1 MSAGKLWMV
10 RSAQGCHYHT
20 FYQRSIVAIGWRHI
34 AAVARPGVTRETLTA
49 HYRDAQPEAKAGSI
63 RAGVAQVWRF
73 VNEMGN
79 GDGVLTYDPASRRY
93 RYGTISGAAWHNPAG
108 DEAAM
113 SLVRPVVW
121 GDVEVCRDDLSATA
135 QKGLNA
141 ILTVFAVSPTA
152 QAEIERQLRP

>member
-1 MSAGKLWMV
+1 M
-10 RSAQGCHYHT
+10 
-20 FYQRSIVAIGWRHI
+20 
-34 AAVARPGVTRETLTA
+34 
-49 HYRDAQPEAKAGSI
+49 GSI

-121 GDVEVCRDDLSATA
+121 GDVEICRDDLSATA

-152 QAEIERQLRP
+152 QAEIVRQLRP

>member
-34 AAVARPGVTRETLTA
+34 AAVARPGVTREILAA

-73 VNEMGN
+73 VHEMQIGN
-79 GDGVLTYDPASRRY
+79 GVLTYDPVSRYY
-93 RYGTISGAAWHNPAG
+93 RCGMIGGAAWHDPAG
-108 DEAAM
+108 EETAM
-113 SLVRPVVW
+113 CIVRPVVW
-121 GDVEVCRDDLSATA
+121 QHGEIRRDVLSATT
-135 QKGLNA
+135 QKRLNA
-141 ILTVFAVSPTA
+141 MLTVFALHPAVR
-152 QAEIERQLRP
+152 AEFARVAGV

>member
-20 FYQRSIVAIGWRHI
+20 FYRRGIVAIGWRHI
-34 AAVARPGVTRETLTA
+34 AAVARPGVSRKILTA
-49 HYRDAQPEAKAGSI
+49 HYRAAQPEAKAGSI

-73 VNEMGN
+73 INEIQN
-79 GDGVLTYDPASRRY
+79 GDGVLTYDPASRHY
-93 RYGTISGAAWHNPAG
+93 RLGIIDGAAWHNPAG
-108 DEAAM
+108 DDAAM
-113 SLVRPVVW
+113 SLVRPVAW
-121 GDVEVCRDDLSATA
+121 RDGEICRDDLSATA

-152 QAEIERQLRP
+152 QAEIVRQIRP